1 MKLTIGESELGCMQ
15 TVVPAFPA
23 RRVLSLHQKRP
34 TPLRVSRVTPRHRS
48 LICVMLCVCHS
59 MLYTLQDRPGCC
71 SEGLVGVVRREGVRA
86 AHSCLYEWCKG
97 ARCHVMQPCTT
108 PHRCFPALS
117 ISVTSARRPVT
128 WLDSVLLDCRKP
140 FPTTKRQQ
148 GMCRCIGAHI

>member
-23 RRVLSLHQKRP
+23 RRVLSLHQNRP

-48 LICVMLCVCHS
+48 LICVISCVCHS

-71 SEGLVGVVRREGVRA
+71 SEGLVGVVRRVRA
-86 AHSCLYEWCKG
+86 AHSCPYEWCKG
-97 ARCHVMQPCTT
+97 SSMPCDAAVYDTPPLLPSSVNFCDQCAAAGHMARLRAARLSQ
-108 PHRCFPALS
+108 AL
-117 ISVTSARRPVT
+117 PY
-128 WLDSVLLDCRKP
+128 DQ
-140 FPTTKRQQ
+140 RQQ